1 MKKNNRGFTL
11 VELLATIAIL
21 GLVISITVFTGIRLI
36 KNGKEKTYQTTKNNI
51 EKYAS
56 NYLVENGDRLFYLSD
71 NKVKRYLFNIV
82 VRILTDLCIDFSTI
96 FCYHTVMRFVK

>member
-1 MKKNNRGFTL
+1 MQVYIIVVFHFHFF
-11 VELLATIAIL
+11 IL
-21 GLVISITVFTGIRLI
+21 SKIQINFFFKQIQLEIRYF
-36 KNGKEKTYQTTKNNI
+36 KGYKEIVY
-51 EKYAS
+51 
-56 NYLVENGDRLFYLSD
+56 YLSD

>member
-1 MKKNNRGFTL
+1 ML
-11 VELLATIAIL
+11 YHV
-21 GLVISITVFTGIRLI
+21 VFHFYFFICQKSANFFFKQIQLEIRYF
-36 KNGKEKTYQTTKNNI
+36 KGYKEIVY
-51 EKYAS
+51 
-56 NYLVENGDRLFYLSD
+56 YLSD

>member
-1 MKKNNRGFTL
+1 MLCFIFIFLFVKNQIIFSFKQIQL
-11 VELLATIAIL
+11 E
-21 GLVISITVFTGIRLI
+21 IRYF
-36 KNGKEKTYQTTKNNI
+36 KGYKEVVY
-51 EKYAS
+51 
-56 NYLVENGDRLFYLSD
+56 YLSD

>member
-1 MKKNNRGFTL
+1 MFHFHFFICQKSDNFFCKQIQL
-11 VELLATIAIL
+11 E
-21 GLVISITVFTGIRLI
+21 IRYF
-36 KNGKEKTYQTTKNNI
+36 KGYKEIVY
-51 EKYAS
+51 
-56 NYLVENGDRLFYLSD
+56 YLSD